1 VLRSVA
7 SAESARKAP
16 KMPTLS
22 SLLLQLGVGEEW
34 GGLPWEA
41 FLSPS
46 QQWESLPTFLLCEW
60 GWRATC
66 WLACLHAWRTDRLK
80 SWVCGVT
87 NGTANDIF
95 FMFLPFCD
103 NFWQA
108 QATVMITPRLPLYIV
123 EMYAS
128 VMYFPAVT
136 ASIFARWAHISPC
149 AQACLA
155 GLLSHLFYGVYDVS
169 GPKYLWWTWHDSDP
183 AIQERQANAPYGSSL
198 WILTCALPRP
208 NWSSAPELQWQSR
221 GKRRTSQGCQRETP
235 SCPALAPAPCT
246 P

>member
-1 VLRSVA
+1 
-7 SAESARKAP
+7 
-16 KMPTLS
+16 MPTLS